1 MRVVNRFNLSL
12 PALLLSVI
20 PSQFVAKWIITN
32 SGLAF
37 GVVEQSELARF
48 LGKVSV
54 RMTCWLLVY
63 LVIYYLYLK
72 FKSHRNKDQQ

>member
-1 MRVVNRFNLSL
+1 MRIVDRFNLSL
-12 PALLLSVI
+12 PVLLLSVI
-20 PSQFVAKWIITN
+20 PSQFFAKWIITN

-48 LGKVSV
+48 LGKASV

-63 LVIYYLYLK
+63 LAIYYLYLR
-72 FKSHRNKDQQ
+72 FKSHRSRDKQ